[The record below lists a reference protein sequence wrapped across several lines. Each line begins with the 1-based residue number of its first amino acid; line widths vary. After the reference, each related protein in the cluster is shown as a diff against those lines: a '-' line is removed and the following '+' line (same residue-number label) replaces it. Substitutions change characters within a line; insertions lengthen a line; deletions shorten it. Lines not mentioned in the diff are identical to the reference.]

1 MQDIA
6 YKLGNSLY
14 LNITNRCTNE
24 CSFCIRSKPGN
35 FNEKY
40 NLWLDSEPTTEE
52 IVQAIG
58 DPRQYEQ
65 IVFCGYGE
73 PLIRLEIIK
82 EVAAEIKAK
91 TNQVK
96 IRIDTN
102 GHANLFWGRNILPEL
117 KGLIDFI
124 SISLNA
130 QDAYIYNKLC
140 APTAGEKTFDYIIDF
155 IKEAKKH
162 IPQVEASVVG
172 IPEGIDIEKTKKIAE
187 KLGVSFRIR
196 PYYED
201 MNIY

>member
-117 KGLIDFI
+117 KGLIDFV

-130 QDAYIYNKLC
+130 QNAETYNKLC
-140 APTAGEKTFDYIIDF
+140 NPMGGKKVFDAVVDF

-172 IPEGIDIEKTKKIAE
+172 LPGAIDIEKTKKIAE
-187 KLGVSFRIR
+187 DLGVSFRKR
-196 PYYED
+196 PYYEEQ
-201 MNIY
+201 YVP